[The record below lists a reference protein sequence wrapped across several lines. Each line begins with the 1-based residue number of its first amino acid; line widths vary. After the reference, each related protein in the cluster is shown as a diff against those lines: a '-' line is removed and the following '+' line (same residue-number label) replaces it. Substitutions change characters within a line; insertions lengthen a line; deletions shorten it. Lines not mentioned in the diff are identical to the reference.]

1 MKQDKGFRAV
11 FKREFR
17 SMASSKICIWGIVIA
32 PILSML
38 ILMYMMDSGLPQKI
52 PIAVV
57 DLDNTSTTRS
67 LVRQLDAFAK
77 TDIKF
82 KELSFTEARHRMER
96 MEVFAV
102 LTIPRDFTKSALS
115 GDQPKLIYYTNN
127 SFLISG
133 SLLFQDL
140 KTISTLASASVGL
153 KTGQAKG
160 FTEMQLMPV
169 LQPISVQSHPLGNP
183 GLNYSIYLNNIILA
197 GILQL
202 IIFLFT
208 VSAIGYEIKMGSG
221 KMLMQLGNGSIWK
234 TLLGKLLPY
243 TIVYILLALLFMSV
257 LYGFNNFPLNSGFFP
272 MFLNYVLL
280 ILASQAYG
288 VIFIGV
294 FRNYRFSLNVAS
306 LIGMLSFSIAGFS
319 YAAQQMHPMLE
330 ALSWLF
336 PLRHFFLI
344 YVDQGLNGISMGY
357 SATHYAMLLGMIMVS
372 FLLVGNIKNIWLHDK
387 YEL

>member
-1 MKQDKGFRAV
+1 MEQNKGFRAV

-17 SMASSKICIWGIVIA
+17 SIASSKICIWGIVIA

-38 ILMYMMDSGLPQKI
+38 VLVYMMDSGLPQKI

-67 LVRQLDAFAK
+67 LIRQLDAFAK
-77 TDIKF
+77 TDIQF
-82 KELSFTEARHRMER
+82 KELSFTDARHRMER

-102 LTIPRDFTKSALS
+102 LTIPRDFTKDALS
-115 GDQPKLIYYTNN
+115 GNQPKLVYYTNN

-153 KTGQAKG
+153 KTGEAKG
-160 FTEMQLMPV
+160 YTPIQLMPV

-183 GLNYSIYLNNIILA
+183 WLNYSIYLNNIMLA

-208 VSAIGYEIKMGSG
+208 VSAIGIEIKSGSG
-221 KMLMQLGNGSIWK
+221 RMLMQLGNGSIWK

-243 TIVYILLALLFMSV
+243 TVIYILLALLFMSV
-257 LYGFNNFPLNSGFFP
+257 LYGFNNFPLNNGFFP

-288 VIFIGV
+288 IIFIGV
-294 FRNYRFSLNVAS
+294 FRNYRFSLSVAS
-306 LIGMLSFSIAGFS
+306 LVGMLSFSIAGFS
-319 YAAQQMHPMLE
+319 FATQQMHPMLE

-344 YVDQGLNGISMGY
+344 YVDQGLNGVSMGY
-357 SATHYAMLLGMIMVS
+357 SMPHYAVLLGMIMIS
-372 FLLVGNIKNIWLHDK
+372 FLLVNKIKDIWLHDE